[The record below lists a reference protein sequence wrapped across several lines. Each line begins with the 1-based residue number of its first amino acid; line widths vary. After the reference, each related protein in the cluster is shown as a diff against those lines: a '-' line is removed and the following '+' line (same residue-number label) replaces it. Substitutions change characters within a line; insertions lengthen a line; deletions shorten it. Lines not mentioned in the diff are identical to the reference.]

1 MAPAAALWA
10 KLGSFL
16 QAAAGGTML
25 FALKGHKLLAALRTN
40 YWHS

>member
-10 KLGSFL
+10 KLGSIL
-16 QAAAGGTML
+16 QTTTGGTTL

-40 YWHS
+40 YRHN